1 MMTSQIQVFNF
12 KGEDVRVVNQDGQV
26 WFVAKDICDYF
37 GDTNRNRTMQSLSE
51 DEKGYTQMT
60 TPGGVQSI
68 AIVNE
73 SGLYAMLFAMQ
84 PEKARGVSDDYIAYR
99 TLRINEFKR
108 WVTHQVL
115 PSIRKHGAYMTPE
128 MIEKTLT
135 NPDFIIGLC
144 QRLKEEQAKTQHL
157 ESRVQADA
165 PKVLFADAV
174 SVSSS
179 EILVGDLAKLL
190 KQNGVDIGQN
200 RLFEKLREDG
210 YLMKQ
215 GSARNMPT
223 QRSMDMGLFR
233 IKETVINKPDGSV
246 LITRTPMVCGKGQV
260 YFVNYFLNG
269 KEAA

>member
-1 MMTSQIQVFNF
+1 MMDNEIQKYFFEN
-12 KGEDVRVVNQDGQV
+12 KPVRVVKEDNET
-26 WFVAKDICDYF
+26 WFVAKDITAVLEYSYWQPNIISIIPDEWKGIKRINTLGGEQSMSCLTEQGVYF
-37 GDTNRNRTMQSLSE
+37 FLARSD
-51 DEKGYTQMT
+51 K
-60 TPGGVQSI
+60 
-68 AIVNE
+68 
-73 SGLYAMLFAMQ
+73 
-84 PEKARGVSDDYIAYR
+84 EKAIPFQKWLAGEV
-99 TLRINEFKR
+99 
-108 WVTHQVL
+108 V

-246 LITRTPMVCGKGQV
+246 LITRTPKLTGKGQL

>member
-1 MMTSQIQVFNF
+1 MTSAIQIFNHPEF
-12 KGEDVRVVNQDGQV
+12 GDIRTIADGDAV
-26 WFVAKDICDYF
+26 LFCGKDIADA
-37 GDTNRNRTMQSLSE
+37 L
-51 DEKGYTQMT
+51 GYLN
-60 TPGGVQSI
+60 PSK
-68 AIVNE
+68 AI
-73 SGLYAMLFAMQ
+73 SDHC
-84 PEKARGVSDDYIAYR
+84 RGVTKRYVGVRTGYRANGSDAVQVVEMSFLPEPDIYR
-99 TLRINEFKR
+99 LICNSRLPSAVKFEK
-108 WVTHQVL
+108 WVFEEVL

-246 LITRTPMVCGKGQV
+246 LITRTPRITGRGSL
-260 YFVNYFLNG
+260 YFVNRFLG
-269 KEAA
+269 ERGVCF

>member
-1 MMTSQIQVFNF
+1 MDSQIQVFNF
-12 KGEDVRVVNQDGQV
+12 KGEDVRVVHQDGQV
-26 WFVAKDICDYF
+26 WFIAKDICDYF
-37 GDTNRNRTMQSLSE
+37 GDTNRSRTMQGLSE

-99 TLRINEFKR
+99 HLRISEFKR
-108 WVTHQVL
+108 WVTHEVL

-135 NPDFIIGLC
+135 NPDFIIGLAT
-144 QRLKEEQAKTQHL
+144 RLKEEQEKTRHL
-157 ESRVQADA
+157 EMMVEADK

-179 EILVGDLAKLL
+179 EILVGELAKLL

-200 RLFEKLREDG
+200 RLFEKLRNDG

-215 GSARNMPT
+215 GSSKNMPT
-223 QRSMDMGLFR
+223 QKSMDMGLFR

-246 LITRTPMVCGKGQV
+246 LITRTPKITGRGQC